1 MNCALRAGYVHRG
14 LAGIGKQAVRSSRR
28 RQRKRTTRARRRQ
41 PETSGGGGALSS
53 FRVSRLGK
61 AAPHKAPLASRND
74 ADANAAAA
82 AAAAGRQRVCFS
94 ATDRQGLED
103 GGRCGLLPHVTVHCV
118 SVTVA
123 RCRYA
128 LRVPPPP

>member
-1 MNCALRAGYVHRG
+1 MCTGAGGYREAGGAEQEKTAVQTHDARAAPR
-14 LAGIGKQAVRSSRR
+14 ARDERPRR
-28 RQRKRTTRARRRQ
+28 RSYRASFRV
-41 PETSGGGGALSS
+41 S

-74 ADANAAAA
+74 AAADAAAA
-82 AAAAGRQRVCFS
+82 AARQRVCFS